1 MSQPTEAPRRFPTG
15 VFVVCLLIVVA
26 VAAFGLFI
34 VGHPA
39 WSRAELQIVRAV
51 NAAHFPLMD
60 AVALTINWLFGTGG
74 VWVAL
79 VLVIAVFA
87 LTRSPWSA
95 TRAALLLVVPWL
107 LTSLMKRVVGRM
119 RPDPTVMTHLLIPSP
134 RSHSYPSG
142 HTAFAAA
149 LVCAVVLSIAVR
161 RVRRASAAIGIVL
174 VLLVG
179 YSRVYL
185 GVHYPSDTIA
195 SMIAVPALAL
205 ASALVIASIP
215 VFRSAPYIGARG
227 GAASRIGHTPGRW
240 ADTVTGRLG

>member
-1 MSQPTEAPRRFPTG
+1 MSQPTPGPRRFPTG
-15 VFVVCLLIVVA
+15 VFVGCLLIVVV
-26 VAAFGLFI
+26 VALFGLFI

-39 WSRAELQIVRAV
+39 WSQAEIQIVRAV

-60 AVALTINWLFGTGG
+60 AVALTINWMFGSGG
-74 VWVAL
+74 VFVGI
-79 VLVIAVFA
+79 VLVVAVFA

-95 TRAALLLVVPWL
+95 ARAALLLVVPWL
-107 LTSLMKRVVGRM
+107 VASLLKTVVGRM
-119 RPDPTVMTHLLIPSP
+119 RPDPTMMTHLLIPSP

-149 LVCAVVLSIAVR
+149 VVCAVVLSIAVR
-161 RVRRASAAIGIVL
+161 RVRRASAAIGIAL

-195 SMIAVPALAL
+195 SMIAVPALSLACAL
-205 ASALVIASIP
+205 LIASIA
-215 VFRSAPYIGARG
+215 VFRSAPYIGAEVDG
-227 GAASRIGHTPGRW
+227 ASRMGLPPQE
-240 ADTVTGRLG
+240 